1 MAKSYNKIESN
12 VKPVDKH
19 EEEALQKK
27 EIVQVATAIPK
38 KKNFMERLV
47 VGMIGPDGVQG
58 VAHYLGNEIIL
69 PAVKG
74 LIFDSIT
81 SGVNMMLYGEEGRH
95 VRTGGGAQRVDYSRK
110 YSSGAPVSTDKYVTA
125 KRRGMVETYVFNN
138 REEARKV
145 LEDMIQYAE
154 AFTVVSVADYYEMI
168 GITPEFTHNSYGWT
182 YDMMVGV
189 SIIPSGNAYA
199 INLPKTMEIN

>member
-1 MAKSYNKIESN
+1 MAKDYNKIESN

-19 EEEALQKK
+19 EEEVLQKK
-27 EIVQVATAIPK
+27 EIVQVATAKPK

-58 VAHYLGNEIIL
+58 IVHYLGNEIVL

-81 SGVNMMLYGEEGRH
+81 SGVNMMLYGEEGRR
-95 VRTGGGAQRVDYSRK
+95 VRTGGTQRVDYSKR
-110 YSSGAPVSTDKYVTA
+110 YSSGTPVTTENQVRA
-125 KRRGMVETYVFNN
+125 KRRGMVDIYVFDN
-138 REEARKV
+138 REEARNV

-189 SIIPSGNAYA
+189 SIIPSGNSYM
-199 INLPKTMEIN
+199 INLPKTIEIN

>member
-1 MAKSYNKIESN
+1 MAKDYNKIESN

-19 EEEALQKK
+19 EEEVLQKK
-27 EIVQVATAIPK
+27 EIQQVATAKPK

-58 VAHYLGNEIIL
+58 IVHYLGNEIVL

-81 SGVNMMLYGEEGRH
+81 SGVNMMLYGEEGRS
-95 VRTGGGAQRVDYSRK
+95 VRTGGTQRVDYSKR
-110 YSSGAPVSTDKYVTA
+110 YSSGTPVTTENQVRA
-125 KRRGMVETYVFNN
+125 KRRGMVDIYVFDN
-138 REEARKV
+138 REEARNV

-182 YDMMVGV
+182 YDMMIGV
-189 SIIPSGNAYA
+189 SIIPSGNSYM
-199 INLPKTMEIN
+199 INLPKTIEIN

>member
-1 MAKSYNKIESN
+1 MAKDYNKIESN

-19 EEEALQKK
+19 EEEVLQKK
-27 EIVQVATAIPK
+27 EIQQVATAKPK

-58 VAHYLGNEIIL
+58 VMYYLGNEIVL

-81 SGVNMMLYGEEGRH
+81 SGVSMMLYGEEGRR
-95 VRTGGGAQRVDYSRK
+95 VGTQRVDYNKR
-110 YSSGAPVSTDKYVTA
+110 YSSGTPVTTENQVRA
-125 KRRGMVETYVFNN
+125 KRRGMVDIYVFDNG
-138 REEARKV
+138 EEARNV

-182 YDMMVGV
+182 YDMMIGV
-189 SIIPSGNAYA
+189 SIIPSGNSYM
-199 INLPKTMEIN
+199 INLPKTIEIN